1 MFQACSGIRPKRPH
15 NTTTKGKTICY
26 NFLTSKNSLSVVQAE
41 NGFIVN
47 EHFNGMGSGG
57 QHIAPDLETVN
68 EIIKAYFAKE

>member
-1 MFQACSGIRPKRPH
+1 MPTSNGTVSG
-15 NTTTKGKTICY
+15 
-26 NFLTSKNSLSVVQAE
+26 LTSLNAKPKNSLSVVQAE